1 MTGKFISWEEA
12 VLWLKGQPGQ
22 EELVRACFYD
32 DPLDAAA
39 ERYQA
44 STEWRE
50 VQSLLRDHHKGVALD
65 LGAGRGISSYAL
77 ALDGWQVTALEP
89 DPSEVVGTG
98 AIRRLAAGKGLPVTV
113 VESWGETLPFP
124 DNGFDLVYARQA
136 LHHARDLELLC
147 REIARVLKPGGML
160 LATRE
165 HVITRPGDLP
175 AFLEGHPLHRLYGGE
190 NAFTLERYRR
200 AIAGSGLSLTKV
212 LATYASNINL
222 YPASDAEVKA
232 KVERRLKISIP
243 LKVFKRIVVPLL
255 DLVNRE
261 PGRLY
266 TFIGCKP

>member
-1 MTGKFISWEEA
+1 MTAKFISWEEA
-12 VLWLKGQPGQ
+12 VLWLKGQPDQ
-22 EELVRACFYD
+22 QELVRACFYD

-39 ERYQA
+39 ERYHA
-44 STEWRE
+44 STEWLE
-50 VQSLLRDHHKGVALD
+50 VQGLLRGRPTRAVLD

-77 ALDGWQVTALEP
+77 ARDGWQVTALEP
-89 DPSEVVGTG
+89 DPSEVVGAG
-98 AIRRLAAGKGLPVTV
+98 AIRNLAAEKGLSIRV

-124 DNGFDLVYARQA
+124 DNNFDLVYARQA
-136 LHHARDLELLC
+136 LHHARDLDLLC

-165 HVITRPGDLP
+165 HVISRIEDLP

-190 NAFTLERYRR
+190 NAFTLERYRQ
-200 AIAGSGLSLTKV
+200 AITGSGIRLTKV

-222 YPASDAEVKA
+222 YPASDADVKA
-232 KVERRLKISIP
+232 KVERKLKMSIP
-243 LKVFKRIVVPLL
+243 RDVFGKIVVPLL
-255 DLVNRE
+255 NFANRE

>member
-12 VLWLKGQPGQ
+12 VLWLKSQPDQ

-39 ERYQA
+39 ERYHA

-50 VQSLLRDHHKGVALD
+50 VQGLLLDRRRGTALD

-77 ALDGWQVTALEP
+77 ARDGWQVTALEP
-89 DPSEVVGTG
+89 DPSDVVGAG

-124 DNGFDLVYARQA
+124 DDGFDLVYARQA

-165 HVITRPGDLP
+165 HVITRPEDLP
-175 AFLEGHPLHRLYGGE
+175 AFLDGHPLHRLYGGE
-190 NAFTLERYRR
+190 NAFTLGRYRR
-200 AIAGSGLSLTKV
+200 AITVSGIRLTRV

-222 YPASDAEVKA
+222 YPANDAEVKA
-232 KVERRLKISIP
+232 KVERRLRVSIP
-243 LKVFKRIVVPLL
+243 RAVFRRVVVPLL
-255 DLVNRE
+255 DLANRE